1 MFCGLL
7 EKIMSRHL
15 DNLERLL
22 QKLQARYGVDDA
34 IVLQVKQALESHEAI
49 ESRHQWWFAP
59 HCERRSG
66 AAIERQLDA
75 VAGG

>member
-1 MFCGLL
+1 
-7 EKIMSRHL
+7 MSRHL
-15 DNLERLL
+15 DNLKRLFK
-22 QKLQARYGVDDA
+22 KLQLRYGADDA

-66 AAIERQLDA
+66 TATERQFDA